1 MIYSGDVYR
10 DFEKWID
17 DLKTE
22 IINNI
27 SFHKYFS
34 PEEMTSRA
42 LQIFTE
48 LTTEDY
54 SLSQRKNNFHST
66 KKFGPFIIKRGSIRL
81 SVKSRIL
88 FNGIFFLKSG
98 YFLLQIF
105 EGIFSLKKKKKG
117 KYTVLI
123 EPPIIDTT
131 DNLKKFLKQT
141 KILESMSIVFY
152 LKLYF
157 SPIYIQEFPKVTFYI
172 YFIR

>member
-34 PEEMTSRA
+34 PEETTSRA

-48 LTTEDY
+48 LTTNDY
-54 SLSQRKNNFHST
+54 SLSQSKNNFHLT
-66 KKFGPFIIKRGSIRL
+66 KKYGPFIIKRGSIRL
-81 SVKSRIL
+81 SLKSRIL
-88 FNGIFFLKSG
+88 FNGIFFLESV

-105 EGIFSLKKKKKG
+105 KGIFNFKKKKKG
-117 KYTVLI
+117 KYTRI
-123 EPPIIDTT
+123 
-131 DNLKKFLKQT
+131 KKLLDK
-141 KILESMSIVFY
+141 
-152 LKLYF
+152 
-157 SPIYIQEFPKVTFYI
+157 
-172 YFIR
+172 